1 MKKYLVTGGSG
12 FIGLNLVKKLLERRE
27 KVLAIDNFISPNIK
41 EFCKNPFFKFLK
53 VDITAKSEIEKAIK
67 GVDYIFHQ
75 AAVSNVA
82 NSFSSPEKTF
92 EINIIGTFNI
102 LQAAKK
108 YRIKKVIFASS
119 VLVYG
124 PSPDLLNEDVCP
136 NPISPYALSKYA
148 GERLCQIFSS
158 NYNLP
163 TVCLRYFNV
172 YGPGQSF
179 NSGAVI
185 PFLVNTF
192 LKNKRPKIF
201 GNGKQIR
208 DFVFVEDVVRANLK
222 AIASKFR
229 RGEIFN
235 VASGEPTSI
244 LEVINI
250 LNRILSKNIKPIFV
264 KAKPDDAEIS
274 QANIKKIKKCLLWQP
289 EIDLKKGLQKTIDW
303 FKRNGNI

>member
-27 KVLAIDNFISPNIK
+27 KVLALDNFISPNIK
-41 EFCKNPFFKFLK
+41 EFYKNPYFKFLK
-53 VDITAKSEIEKAIK
+53 VDITKKAEIEKAIN

-75 AAVSNVA
+75 AAVSSVED
-82 NSFSSPEKTF
+82 SFLNPEKTF
-92 EINIIGTFNI
+92 EINIIGTLNI
-102 LQAAKK
+102 LQAARK

-124 PSPDLLNEDVCP
+124 QSSKLLNENMSP
-136 NPISPYALSKYA
+136 NPNSPYALSKYA
-148 GERLCQIFSS
+148 GEKLCQIFSA

-179 NSGAVI
+179 NSGTVI
-185 PFLVNTF
+185 PFLVNSF
-192 LKNKRPKIF
+192 LENKRPKIF

-222 AIASKFR
+222 AIASKFE

-235 VASGEPTSI
+235 VASEEPTSI
-244 LEVINI
+244 LELIEI

-264 KAKPDDAEIS
+264 KAKPGDAEIS
-274 QANIKKIKKCLLWQP
+274 QANIKKIKKCLFWQP
-289 EIDLKKGLQKTIDW
+289 EIDLKEGLQKTIDW